1 MSYLSVFVQYHAA
14 VRVIRQVP
22 ATSFEPV
29 PEVASAVLSGETR
42 PRRLD
47 PERGPAHAHEGRSG
61 ERTVVGQRAAALG
74 EREDRRSLAAAGP
87 ARSDPDAARIV
98 DGRVA
103 RLGGHPAG
111 VELDSRAEAS
121 GSASAASGATVALA
135 SVRRVAGD
143 TGKTAVGVPA
153 AAQTTG

>member
-1 MSYLSVFVQYHAA
+1 MNPYF
-14 VRVIRQVP
+14 
-22 ATSFEPV
+22 ATSRLSLSHS
-29 PEVASAVLSGETR
+29 SAAGSSKIRRRQADGPR
-42 PRRLD
+42 PGRRLD
-47 PERGPAHAHEGRSG
+47 PELGPAHALEGRPG

-98 DGRVA
+98 DGRVT

-121 GSASAASGATVALA
+121 GSTSAASGATVALA
-135 SVRRVAGD
+135 RVRRVAGD